1 MFFLG
6 QTDLWHITF
15 FLIVVLKKPNKMLF
29 CRQIPKEDYVDQ
41 FMSWSAN
48 YGVLE
53 GIEKNQCLEN
63 I

>member
-6 QTDLWHITF
+6 QTDLWHIMF
-15 FLIVVLKKPNKMLF
+15 FNGCVKKPNKMLSY
-29 CRQIPKEDYVDQ
+29 RQIPRKGYVDQ
-41 FMSWSAN
+41 FMSQPAN
-48 YGVLE
+48 YRVLE

>member
-6 QTDLWHITF
+6 QTDLWHIMF
-15 FLIVVLKKPNKMLF
+15 FYGCVKKTNKMLF
-29 CRQIPKEDYVDQ
+29 YRQTPRKGYVDQ
-41 FMSWSAN
+41 FMSRPAN
-48 YGVLE
+48 YKVLE